1 MEGEILMRKFL
12 FALAALAVVG
22 TAVSTV
28 AVAPAAAEH
37 WQYRSNYRYN
47 YWRPSV
53 RYYAPRVYNCYVRR
67 VVPTIFG
74 PRVEWINRCY

>member
-1 MEGEILMRKFL
+1 MRKFL
-12 FALAALAVVG
+12 FALVALAVAG
-22 TAVSTV
+22 TAASTL
-28 AVAPAAAEH
+28 AVAPAAADH
-37 WQYRSNYRYN
+37 WQYRSYYRYN

-53 RYYAPRVYNCYVRR
+53 RYYAPRTYSCYVRR